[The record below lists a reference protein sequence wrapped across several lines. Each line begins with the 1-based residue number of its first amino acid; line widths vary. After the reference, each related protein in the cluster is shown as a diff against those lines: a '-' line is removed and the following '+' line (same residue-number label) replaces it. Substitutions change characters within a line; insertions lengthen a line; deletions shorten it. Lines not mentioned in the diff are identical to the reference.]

1 MDMLGKL
8 RNQREKLEA
17 KEASWLHKKKTERK
31 VDIKLDKRR
40 INIIQEESEE
50 TTQNFAKKVPIKMHC
65 EFKKYISPNQK
76 VKFQSSPQRNCFWKQ
91 RILTKI
97 LDSIRS
103 KINTTNQQINHGSSS
118 SHATRCKNIELNDWK
133 PKCRQSMEEDWQNIH
148 TLWLYLFF
156 LTEIDKKN
164 MPTRWGH

>member
-50 TTQNFAKKVPIKMHC
+50 TTQNFAKK
-65 EFKKYISPNQK
+65 
-76 VKFQSSPQRNCFWKQ
+76 
-91 RILTKI
+91 
-97 LDSIRS
+97 
-103 KINTTNQQINHGSSS
+103 S
-118 SHATRCKNIELNDWK
+118 SHENA
-133 PKCRQSMEEDWQNIH
+133 
-148 TLWLYLFF
+148 LW
-156 LTEIDKKN
+156 I
-164 MPTRWGH
+164 